1 MKIKKVKLKMEKLD
15 IRTSKEIVHDYQSND
30 VGVNDK
36 WTSNESLI
44 KWLKSDG
51 WNSRGQLLKEL
62 GK

>member
-1 MKIKKVKLKMEKLD
+1 MEKLD

-36 WTSNESLI
+36 WTSNESLK
-44 KWLKSDG
+44 KWLLSDG

-62 GK
+62 GE